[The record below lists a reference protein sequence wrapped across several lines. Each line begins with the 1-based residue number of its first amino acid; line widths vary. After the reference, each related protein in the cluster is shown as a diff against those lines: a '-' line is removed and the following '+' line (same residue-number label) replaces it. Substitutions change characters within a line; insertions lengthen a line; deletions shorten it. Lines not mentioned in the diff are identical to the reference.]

1 MLRFRVPALA
11 ALTFAFC
18 ILSWTAPA
26 FGAPPIHPPPNPD
39 VTYPAGQVCPFPLQ
53 VTTNVDDSLVHT
65 LRNGDVIFTGK
76 LVKTATNLQTGK
88 SLTIKANGPLRVVFN
103 DDGTLT
109 FISHGSVLLSL
120 FAEDVGGP
128 GLFVFTG
135 KVVIEADANGVATS
149 VTSVPKLTDICQ
161 ALS

>member
-1 MLRFRVPALA
+1 M
-11 ALTFAFC
+11 
-18 ILSWTAPA
+18 TAWFIPCA
-26 FGAPPIHPPPNPD
+26 TA
-39 VTYPAGQVCPFPLQ
+39 
-53 VTTNVDDSLVHT
+53 
-65 LRNGDVIFTGK
+65 IFTGK

-88 SLTIKANGPLRVVFN
+88 SLTIKGNGPLRVVFN

-109 FISHGSVLLSL
+109 FISHGSVLLSF

-149 VTSVPKLTDICQ
+149 VSNVPKLTDICQ
-161 ALS
+161 ALA